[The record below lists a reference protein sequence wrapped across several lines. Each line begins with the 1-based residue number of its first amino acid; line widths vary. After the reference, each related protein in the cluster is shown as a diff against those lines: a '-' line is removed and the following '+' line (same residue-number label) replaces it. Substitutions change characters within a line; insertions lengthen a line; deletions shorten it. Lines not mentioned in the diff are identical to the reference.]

1 MKNVQYLS
9 DEEEFEILKADAIR
23 RCKTYIKEI
32 DRFTYKSK
40 NNKKNSDGLYR
51 NFSFFS
57 DLEKKI
63 IKYYFII
70 FLGLLALFLIL
81 SPILHYEY
89 DETMLQILSLYLG
102 TFILYILIKLD
113 VNFKRFL
120 RSRPN
125 ASYSYEYDIKD
136 RRRKLDKLM
145 DEFELDES
153 DLQ

>member
-1 MKNVQYLS
+1 M
-9 DEEEFEILKADAIR
+9 
-23 RCKTYIKEI
+23 
-32 DRFTYKSK
+32 
-40 NNKKNSDGLYR
+40 
-51 NFSFFS
+51 
-57 DLEKKI
+57 
-63 IKYYFII
+63 
-70 FLGLLALFLIL
+70 GLLALFLIL